1 MRPRG
6 LHSETTLRGIVMEK
20 KSPQNTLPS
29 ASCPGQ
35 IELPTP
41 KERESLDAM
50 RSIRESAREI
60 KKRLRLLKSSG
71 NEEDAGRISELE
83 EELAALQKKWEKLEK
98 KWKAD
103 VKERMVYLGHDEE

>member
-1 MRPRG
+1 MG
-6 LHSETTLRGIVMEK
+6 K
-20 KSPQNTLPS
+20 KDVPQDALPS
-29 ASCPGQ
+29 VSCPGQ

-50 RSIRESAREI
+50 RSIKENAREL

-71 NEEDAGRISELE
+71 TEEDAGRVPELE
-83 EELAALQKKWEKLEK
+83 EELAGLQKEWEKLEK
-98 KWKAD
+98 KWKTD

>member
-1 MRPRG
+1 MG
-6 LHSETTLRGIVMEK
+6 K
-20 KSPQNTLPS
+20 KDLPQDALPS

-50 RSIRESAREI
+50 RSIKENAREL

-71 NEEDAGRISELE
+71 TEENAGRVPELE
-83 EELAALQKKWEKLEK
+83 EELAVLQKEWEKLEK

-103 VKERMVYLGHDEE
+103 VRGRMVYLGHDEE

>member
-1 MRPRG
+1 MG
-6 LHSETTLRGIVMEK
+6 K
-20 KSPQNTLPS
+20 KDLPQDVLPS

-50 RSIRESAREI
+50 RSIKENAREL

-71 NEEDAGRISELE
+71 TEENAGRVTELE
-83 EELAALQKKWEKLEK
+83 EELAVLQKEWEKLEK

-103 VKERMVYLGHDEE
+103 VRGRMVYLGHDEE